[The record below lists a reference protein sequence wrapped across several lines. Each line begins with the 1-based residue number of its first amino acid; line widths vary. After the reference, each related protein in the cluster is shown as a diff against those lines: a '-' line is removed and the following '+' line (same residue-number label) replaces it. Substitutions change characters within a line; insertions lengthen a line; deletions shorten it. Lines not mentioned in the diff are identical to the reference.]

1 MTTRKGKEACFDWI
15 DRSKPIRANSHSGTY
30 TSTMITVIDSQ
41 SKGEHYE
48 NIRSGDE
55 LERLMAIKFT
65 NTPVRPVEPKTGKA
79 KGSKKAGGTSNRDN
93 SDLDKDTNGK

>member
-1 MTTRKGKEACFDWI
+1 MMKNKLVCFDWCGK
-15 DRSKPIRANSHSGTY
+15 SKPIRANSHSGTF
-30 TSTMITVIDSQ
+30 TSTMITAIDSP
-41 SKGEHYE
+41 SKTEHYR
-48 NIRSGDE
+48 NIRSEDE